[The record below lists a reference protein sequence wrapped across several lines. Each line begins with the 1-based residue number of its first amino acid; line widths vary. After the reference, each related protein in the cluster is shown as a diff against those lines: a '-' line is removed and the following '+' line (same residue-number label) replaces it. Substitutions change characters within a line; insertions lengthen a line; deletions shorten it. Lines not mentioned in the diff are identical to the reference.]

1 MMDGY
6 DNEPDGT
13 NKKGLFSKLM
23 QRFKG
28 KKRFEL
34 IIIIIIIVAI
44 IAIFASSYIKPQDS
58 TTTQQE
64 VKTDTNQENQTQDM
78 EAKLEAVLSKIK
90 GAGHV
95 RVMITYESGPELV
108 PAIDSSS
115 QKSTQEQTGQN
126 STTTTTET
134 EAQKPVTVQQ
144 DNGTQPLVITEKQ
157 PQIRGVIVVAEGA
170 GDIRVK
176 MDLLRAVQTV
186 LSVDAQCVDV
196 FVMNSNTGSELNEST
211 GK

>member
-6 DNEPDGT
+6 DNEPGGR
-13 NKKGLFSKLM
+13 NKQGFFSKLM

-28 KKRFEL
+28 KKKFEL
-34 IIIIIIIVAI
+34 IIIIIIIIAI
-44 IAIFASSYIKPQDS
+44 IAIFASSYIKPQENPA
-58 TTTQQE
+58 TQPS
-64 VKTDTNQENQTQDM
+64 VKAEEKTSDQTQDL

-90 GAGHV
+90 GAGNV

-115 QKSTQEQTGQN
+115 QTSTQEESGQTTK
-126 STTTTTET
+126 TTITEN

-144 DNGTQPLVITEKQ
+144 DNGTQPLVITEKE
-157 PQIRGVIVVAEGA
+157 PKIRGVIVIAEGA

-186 LSVDAQCVDV
+186 LSVDAECVDV